1 MDIGTDEERDM
12 LYLRRIDELERR
24 LAHLESALLR
34 LGVSAAFNDT
44 PSAPDPALEV
54 PEPEP
59 AIVPEGANGADAE
72 HEGARMVVME
82 MLTSGYEPGQVVT
95 YLRQTFGVDD
105 PEALI
110 QEVGPL
116 PG

>member
-1 MDIGTDEERDM
+1 VNSGTDEERDI

-34 LGVSAAFNDT
+34 LGVSAAFNDA
-44 PSAPDPALEV
+44 PSPPDPALGVQEAETATV
-54 PEPEP
+54 QE
-59 AIVPEGANGADAE
+59 ATNGADAE

-82 MLTSGYEPGQVVT
+82 MLTSGYEPGEVAA
-95 YLRQTFGVDD
+95 YLRQTFGVSD
-105 PEALI
+105 PEALF
-110 QEVGPL
+110 QEVGV